1 MNKKWV
7 MLGALLAVP
16 IAYAQR
22 FSFPNIYGF
31 GGYGG
36 YGGGFFDLGGIYSQ
50 YPGFVDFLAFFM
62 IFSGISRLVFSR
74 LFPSDKVGVKTLYV
88 GMGFAL
94 AFGGTYYNYLSLAH
108 FGNFAF
114 AFAII
119 IGLVALYGLFTM
131 LGMNRWLAML
141 LAVAVTLFA
150 APIFA
155 GVNEGAFGVNFLS
168 AIPSSLIYTL
178 SGVAIVIGLI
188 WLLFHLIKRHRESP
202 SGGGSGRAIARN
214 LNKPT
219 DKGWFRKMVGKGADK
234 TKDLWTKRYGQV
246 YKALENA
253 YNSFTQGQWER
264 MEDLRKAIQAW
275 FDSFTKGE
283 EAAKLSREQVR
294 NYYWK
299 NELNAKGADALTG
312 AKLSD
317 RKSLGFKVD
326 KYGKITTDKKGDIA
340 DILKQMYSS
349 SRYQWRRVNVV
360 RKMARNAGMTG
371 ADPIIEKL
379 MANFSDF
386 NLYLS
391 KMLSEIRQLAP
402 DPNKVYSYYNSMKSA
417 SDYMEKMYVSLKNN
431 IRA

>member
-7 MLGALLAVP
+7 ILGALLAVP
-16 IAYAQR
+16 IVYAQR
-22 FSFPNIYGF
+22 FSFPNI
-31 GGYGG
+31 YGG

-50 YPGFVDFLAFFM
+50 YPGFIDFLAFFM

-119 IGLVALYGLFTM
+119 IGGIALYGMLTM
-131 LGMNRWLAML
+131 VGMNKWLAML
-141 LAVAVTLFA
+141 FTVAVLLFA

-155 GVNEGAFGVNFLS
+155 GISENAFGANFLP
-168 AIPSSLIYTL
+168 AISSSLMYTIA
-178 SGVAIVIGLI
+178 GVAIIIGLI
-188 WLLFHLIKRHRESP
+188 WGLFHMMKNRDRTRGGN
-202 SGGGSGRAIARN
+202 SGKAIARN
-214 LNKPT
+214 LNRPES
-219 DKGWFRKMVGKGADK
+219 GWRFRAMMGKGVDK

-246 YKALENA
+246 YHALENA
-253 YNSFTQGQWER
+253 YISFTQGQWER

-283 EAAKLSREQVR
+283 EATKLSREQVK

-299 NELNAKGADALTG
+299 NEIHGKGTDVFTG
-312 AKLSD
+312 AKQSD
-317 RKSLGFKVD
+317 REWLGFKVD

-349 SRYQWRRVNVV
+349 SRYQWRRLKVV
-360 RKMARNAGMTG
+360 RKMAKNAGMNG
-371 ADPIIEKL
+371 ADPIINKL

-391 KMLSEIRQLAP
+391 KMLGEIRQPIP
-402 DPNKVYSYYNSMKSA
+402 DPNNVYSYYNSMKSA
-417 SDYMEKMYVSLKNN
+417 SDDMEKIYSSLRSN
-431 IRA
+431 IRE